1 MSNEHIK
8 KFLDEYL
15 AKPSNDYAVLI
26 TGCWGSG
33 KTYFISQY
41 MGGKKVHKVRDWLMD
56 SVNRT
61 VVYISLF
68 GVKSREDI
76 ENRIFEVLH
85 PHLRETEDSYLAQS
99 GMCLIKALASLTP
112 ITKDL
117 GKYACD
123 AMSLFNKTLCEKAKR
138 SKKGLVVVFD
148 DVERTDMDSPELL
161 GYINEYVEH
170 LGVSCIL
177 LADKDRWDEANAMP
191 VNRPTLHRLASTQE
205 KIIGKIFNIQ
215 TTIDE
220 ILAAWLKDDKFLDE
234 RLLKILR
241 KNETIIKEV
250 IQRSGVNNFRS
261 LKHTLLELERFV
273 RTTSIWK
280 YLEKQEFAELFLREF
295 ISLRYSIYIGLLKA
309 TDIGVSNYPA
319 QIKDQTIEDSPFDK
333 FKKKYQGFDFLSEY
347 SVDYSK
353 SWMNIFIKYF
363 GENVLSVEIVNNV
376 VRDEIWFAGHDKYWM
391 SKVGDFFMCDEDADG
406 IEALETFYKWVD
418 NGKILNAN
426 NLYQLYYRL
435 VYFADVGALKENKAE
450 FQALILD
457 YAKKYATKFESYK
470 MEPANYYASYFGDG
484 GRNGQDDN
492 EEFWLK
498 LKEIFDPF
506 QKKNANQK
514 INRAIDKFFQKFIPD
529 SSDARSLITNYTWK
543 EKDYTHFFSEFLAHD
558 PKSGWHRHIVRAI
571 SDLKVFQKNDAKI
584 KDWCKNLLPLV
595 EPQWKKYLKAP
606 KPLKNSQL
614 SIFYLQKA
622 LKEIVET
629 P

>member
-33 KTYFISQY
+33 KTHFISRY
-41 MGGKKVHKVRDWLMD
+41 MGGQKVHKVRDWLMD

-68 GVKSREDI
+68 GVKSRKDI

-85 PHLRETEDSYLAQS
+85 PHLKETEDSYLAQS

-177 LADKDRWDEANAMP
+177 LADKERWDEANAMP

-205 KIIGKIFNIQ
+205 KVIGKIFNIQ

-220 ILAAWLKDDKFLDE
+220 VLANWLKDDKFLDA

-241 KNETIIKEV
+241 KNEAIIKEI

-261 LKHTLLELERFV
+261 LKHSLLDLERFV
-273 RTTSIWK
+273 RVTSIWE

-295 ISLRYSIYIGLLKA
+295 IALRYSIYLGDLKA
-309 TDIGVSNYPA
+309 SDIGVSSRLA
-319 QIKDQTIEDSPFDK
+319 QIRDKTLEDSSYDK
-333 FKKKYQGFDFLSEY
+333 FQKKYRGFGFLSKN
-347 SVDYSK
+347 SVDYAE
-353 SWMNIFIKYF
+353 SWINIFKSCF
-363 GENVLSVEIVNNV
+363 GENIISVDMVNNV
-376 VRDEIWFAGHDKYWM
+376 IRDEIWFEGHDKYWM
-391 SKVGDFFMCDEDADG
+391 SKVGDFFMFDEDADG
-406 IEALETFYKWVD
+406 LEALETFYKSVD
-418 NGKILNAN
+418 NGKIQKAN
-426 NLYQLYYRL
+426 NLYYLYYKL
-435 VYFADVGALKENKAE
+435 VYFADIGALKENKVT
-450 FQALILD
+450 FQKLILD
-457 YAKKYATKFESYK
+457 YARKHAKKFKSYD
-470 MEPANYYASYFGDG
+470 MDPAEHYVSLFGEHG
-484 GRNGQDDN
+484 KNSQDDN
-492 EEFWLK
+492 KEFWLK
-498 LKEIFDPF
+498 LKAIFDPF
-506 QKKNANQK
+506 QKKIDNQET
-514 INRAIDKFFQKFIPD
+514 NRAIDKFFQKFIPD
-529 SSDARSLITNYTWK
+529 SSNVYSLVTSHEWK
-543 EKDYTHFFSEFLAHD
+543 DKDYTYFFSEFLAHD
-558 PKSGWHRHIVRAI
+558 PKFGWHKHIFHAI
-571 SDLKVFQKNDAKI
+571 SDLKGIEKSEAKI
-584 KDWCKNLLPLV
+584 KDWCKKLLPFA
-595 EPQWKKYLKAP
+595 ESQWKKYLKAP
-606 KPLKNSQL
+606 KPLTNSQL
-614 SIFYLQKA
+614 SIFYLQKT
-622 LKEIVET
+622 LKEIAG
-629 P
+629 